1 MSLHGQ
7 KDHVIGPTALVHGDF
22 VERFAEQFNIFL
34 VTGDDEGVVNFLAVS
49 VIIEVLN
56 HFASLHALSSVENP
70 SRFEVGGYR
79 DDKEE
84 GRLDG
89 EVEAEVETN
98 LLIEFWNEEGSQEHK
113 GPAGQVEKGDY
124 ELVFVVV
131 GEIRDLH
138 AQLDVENYL
147 S

>member
-1 MSLHGQ
+1 MLLDELLCFDIGVLFMSLHGQ

-98 LLIEFWNEEGSQEHK
+98 LLIEFWNEEGS
-113 GPAGQVEKGDY
+113 
-124 ELVFVVV
+124 
-131 GEIRDLH
+131 
-138 AQLDVENYL
+138 
-147 S
+147 